1 MFEYFPAS
9 MAVVAGCIAIV
20 GEVWYNGSILTGRTR
35 PDRLAWW
42 ILALTGW
49 LGVGSHLALGGGWSV
64 LVPLVI
70 ATGMTVTAILSFLH
84 GAPLVR
90 GGLDRAALATV
101 AIGLLAWCLFGA
113 PLLAMLALII
123 VDTVAM
129 ALNIHKAWQLPGS
142 EARAPWAIAVLADLV
157 NLLAV
162 DPSGHGW
169 ILPCYLLVTNMLMLY
184 SIIAATGRPLPQQA
198 VKP

>member
-1 MFEYFPAS
+1 MGVA
-9 MAVVAGCIAIV
+9 AGCIAIV
-20 GEVWYNGSILTGRTR
+20 GEIWYNGSILSGRTR

-70 ATGMTVTAILSFLH
+70 AIGMTVTAILSFLH
-84 GAPLVR
+84 GAPLMR
-90 GGLDRAALATV
+90 GGLDRAALVTV
-101 AIGLLAWCLFGA
+101 ALGLLAWGMFGA
-113 PLLAMLALII
+113 PLLAMLALIV
-123 VDTVAM
+123 VDTAAM

-142 EARAPWAIAVLADLV
+142 EARTPWAIAVLADLV

-169 ILPCYLLVTNMLMLY
+169 ILPCYLLVTNLLMLA
-184 SIIAATGRPLPQQA
+184 SIIAATSRPLPPQP
-198 VKP
+198 VEP